1 MVRRTNYIAP
11 RILYK
16 LQFFRRMGR
25 VTSFE
30 PLALGLELDS
40 LRRTGMLMDRVICA
54 ELLAASDASQND

>member
-40 LRRTGMLMDRVICA
+40 LRRISMLMDRVTSMG
-54 ELLAASDASQND
+54 LLASSS

>member
-30 PLALGLELDS
+30 PLALDLGLDS
-40 LRRTGMLMDRVICA
+40 LRRISMLMDRVTSMG
-54 ELLAASDASQND
+54 LLASSS

>member
-16 LQFFRRMGR
+16 LQFFWRMDR

-30 PLALGLELDS
+30 HLALGLELDS
-40 LRRTGMLMDRVICA
+40 LRQKGRI
-54 ELLAASDASQND
+54 EI